1 MFSAVHTRAR
11 GGGAVALVIAGV
23 CWGTGGIAGSLLAT
37 YGDLH
42 PLSIAAYRLLLG
54 GVFVTLFLLVTS
66 GLRVPRTGASARRVV
81 VVGALLAVF
90 QSGYFAAVTLT
101 SVSLATMITIGSVP
115 VFVVGATVAR
125 TRRRPSAT
133 TLGAL
138 GTATAGLVL
147 LMGAPA
153 DTGEQTSLVGIGCA
167 LLAGAGFA
175 TVAVVTRQ
183 PVAGL
188 DALRTAAF
196 GCWVGG
202 ALLLPAAL
210 AVGVSI
216 PLRPEVIGAAVYL
229 GAVPTALAYAAYFTG
244 VRLAHPIV
252 AALAVLLEPLTAA
265 LLSTV
270 LLGDRLGVVGWC
282 GAALLVVALAVSQ
295 LRPDPVERPE
305 PVVTP

>member
-1 MFSAVHTRAR
+1 MLSGVQSRVR
-11 GGGAVALVIAGV
+11 GGGTVALVVAGV

-54 GVFVTLFLLVTS
+54 GAFVTMFLLATS
-66 GLRVPRTGASARRVV
+66 GLRVPRTGVTVRRLL
-81 VVGALLAVF
+81 VVGALLATF
-90 QSGYFAAVTLT
+90 QAGYFAAVTLT

-125 TRRRPSAT
+125 TRRRPSGT

-138 GTATAGLVL
+138 GTAIVGLVL
-147 LMGAPA
+147 LMGAP
-153 DTGEQTSLVGIGCA
+153 TGEGLALIGIGCA

-175 TVAVVTRQ
+175 TVAAVTRR

-188 DALRTAAF
+188 DPLRTAAF

-210 AVGVSI
+210 TVGVSI
-216 PLRPEVIGAAVYL
+216 PLRPDVIGAAVYL

-244 VRLAHPIV
+244 LRSAHPVV
-252 AALAVLLEPLTAA
+252 AALTVLLEPLTAA
-265 LLSTV
+265 LLATL

-295 LRPDPVERPE
+295 LRPE
-305 PVVTP
+305 PVVTA